1 MYELYITRRNPPI
14 HSGCR
19 LLAKA
24 ARSPSHA
31 ADNRHLA
38 WDRVAFGYR
47 AWTGTPLEP
56 PILASVASSVLSTL
70 FAANVNLSFFGSYGR
85 YEGCSHPPVCRPLLD
100 GWVNWSGLATLLR
113 AADRSLEI
121 GAGRLLKNTIL
132 WTI

>member
-70 FAANVNLSFFGSYGR
+70 FAAKVNLSFFGSYRR
-85 YEGCSHPPVCRPLLD
+85 YEGCSPSSCMPASS
-100 GWVNWSGLATLLR
+100 GWLGQLVRSGNSA
-113 AADRSLEI
+113 E
-121 GAGRLLKNTIL
+121 GGRQEP
-132 WTI
+132 